1 MKVSLFRSIF
11 LFFFFRKRILRNKT
25 TLLNNFGAKIDYI
38 NRIYTVLNIPKE
50 LIEEPYDFRT
60 SDINSISQNYIKAY
74 SGEMQQYLNSLGLR
88 ELFDIYEVKKVDK
101 YSYLIIIGFS
111 LFNTK
116 KVATNL
122 MYAIPTLLAL
132 SLIILLMVKFF

>member
-111 LFNTK
+111 LFNTR

-132 SLIILLMVKFF
+132 SLIILLVVKFF